1 MPQFLTIIC
10 TCSGSQSVSIE
21 EMKSHPSGKVHC
33 MNKVKSGDD
42 YLPCDKVYQVAD
54 LLKCV
59 SQGKEE
65 FVAKEEAKQERFN
78 L

>member
-42 YLPCDKVYQVAD
+42 YLPCDKVYSVAE
-54 LLKCV
+54 LLKAV
-59 SQGKEE
+59 DRGDSEYY
-65 FVAKEEAKQERFN
+65 ATNTQER
-78 L
+78 LSL